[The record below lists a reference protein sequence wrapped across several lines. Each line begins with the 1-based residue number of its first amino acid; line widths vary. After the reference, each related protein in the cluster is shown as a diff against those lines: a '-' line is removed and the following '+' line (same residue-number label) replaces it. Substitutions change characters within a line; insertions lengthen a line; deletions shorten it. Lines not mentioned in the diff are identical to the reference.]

1 MCKSRCGCLQAAALP
16 DKYVRSA
23 WQVRS
28 IGEIGDH
35 LGQIYEKQGQK
46 EEAEKF
52 YAMAMA
58 AAGAMAET
66 QLRLGSLVGGSVEAD
81 RMAKEATAS
90 LAESHTIAIKNAK
103 GAEETGEF
111 WVLVVPGLKISAA
124 KFISGDAELRGLTD
138 ILQSTMFPETFPD
151 DKEIKL
157 LRRGKLA
164 CLKNAD
170 PCRLLISSADTV
182 RSVN

>member
-1 MCKSRCGCLQAAALP
+1 VKFQEGDLAAAE
-16 DKYVRSA
+16 KYVRSA

-35 LGQIYEKQGQK
+35 LGQIYEKLGQK
-46 EEAEKF
+46 EKAEKF

-58 AAGAMAET
+58 APGAMTDT
-66 QLRLGSLVGGSVEAD
+66 QIRLASLVGGNVEAD

-90 LAESHTIAIKNAK
+90 LAEGHTIAIKNAK
-103 GAEETGEF
+103 GAEGTGEF
-111 WVLVVPGLKISAA
+111 WVLVVPALKISAA
-124 KFISGDAELRGLTD
+124 KFISGDAELLGLTD
-138 ILQSTMFPETFPD
+138 TLQSTTFPETFPD

-157 LRRGKLA
+157 LRRGKLT

-170 PCRLLISSADTV
+170 TCHLLVLSAEKV